1 MYARDL
7 GDQRLTFGVSGRL
20 WKDALVM
27 YDHQTNSLWGHV
39 IGKAISGTLEGASL
53 ETYPATQTTWKAWR
67 RAHPDTKVLKKPK
80 IWRSVYDRYD
90 SDPARIGIHGR
101 RIKQSQLPPKSKIAG
116 FELDGQ
122 MFAFPLSSL
131 KAGQT
136 LVPLVDE
143 VPLLIYV
150 DEAGQGVSL
159 WRVRDRETLGR
170 YSLDNEEPQHVVG
183 ADGSRYSLLD
193 QGQSLAGGDLVR
205 MQVVIAY
212 WFGWHNFHP
221 LTEVL
226 TP

>member
-1 MYARDL
+1 MYARDI
-7 GDQRLTFGVSGRL
+7 GDRLLTFGVSGRL

-39 IGKAISGTLEGASL
+39 IGKAIDGPLEGHSL
-53 ETYPATQTTWKAWR
+53 ETYPATQTTWKAWL

-80 IWRSVYDRYD
+80 LWRSNYDRYD
-90 SDPARIGIHGR
+90 ADPRRMGIHGR
-101 RIKQSQLPPKSKIAG
+101 RMKKSQLPPKSKIAG

-131 KAGQT
+131 QPGQT
-136 LVPLVDE
+136 LVPVVDE

-150 DEAGQGVSL
+150 DETGQGISL
-159 WRVRDRETLGR
+159 WRVRDRETLAS
-170 YSLDNEEPQHVVG
+170 YSLDPEKPTQVVG
-183 ADGSRYSLLD
+183 RDGSVYSLLD
-193 QGQSLAGGDLVR
+193 QSRSLAGGDLVR

-226 TP
+226 KP

>member
-1 MYARDL
+1 MYVRDL
-7 GDQRLTFGVSGRL
+7 SDQRLTFGVSGRL

-39 IGKAISGTLEGASL
+39 IGKAIAGTLEGRSL
-53 ETYPATQTTWKAWR
+53 ETYPATQTTWKAWK
-67 RAHPDTKVLKKPK
+67 RAHPDTKVLKKPRLR
-80 IWRSVYDRYD
+80 RSSYAGYDAN
-90 SDPARIGIHGR
+90 PARIGIHGR
-101 RIKQSQLPPKSKIAG
+101 RIKKSQLPPKSKIAG

-131 KAGQT
+131 KPGQT

-159 WRVRDRETLGR
+159 WRVRDRKTLAS
-170 YSLDNEEPQHVVG
+170 YSLDTEMPTRVVG
-183 ADGSRYSLLD
+183 RDGSVYSLLS
-193 QGQSLAGGDLVR
+193 QSRSLAGGDLVR

-226 TP
+226 KP